1 MNVEN
6 IDQVKKA
13 KVDIEIAKG
22 TTDPGIEHYNSLA
35 FTNDRI

>member
-6 IDQVKKA
+6 IDQVEKA
-13 KVDIEIAKG
+13 KLEIAEG